1 MAASSRGKAITLA
14 RAKAE
19 GDAKALRHSA
29 QEEEAT
35 EVSEARLVSWR
46 RGKKTPTLGAHAPE
60 TVRRRRGNMAARVQR
75 RSAEAFAS
83 AVKHSVPR
91 STPRSP
97 RLRGV
102 STQRKSRSEPGTH
115 EVRVHVN
122 RSGGRSRSDASRVLF
137 PGRSQGLLEN
147 QGASQ
152 KEARKHRLTRGTSRE
167 KAKRCAEKRS
177 QLKQYALVRLV
188 GFGSQA
194 LDTTEGVLGLSP
206 VLPSRA

>member
-1 MAASSRGKAITLA
+1 MSRAISFHEKVVTATLAASSRGKAITLA

-137 PGRSQGLLEN
+137 SGRSQGLLEK

-152 KEARKHRLTRGTSRE
+152 KEARST
-167 KAKRCAEKRS
+167 A
-177 QLKQYALVRLV
+177 
-188 GFGSQA
+188 
-194 LDTTEGVLGLSP
+194 
-206 VLPSRA
+206 